1 MNLVYVVGLLPSY
14 KPNSFHDNKSTKVTS
29 AIESRTHCYIIAI
42 LLFYTYMHTKLDNE
56 IHGDKTGNPHASAGK
71 HLLAGLPSK
80 AVLSTV
86 GEPAMILQIR
96 EEQSA
101 NA

>member
-1 MNLVYVVGLLPSY
+1 
-14 KPNSFHDNKSTKVTS
+14 
-29 AIESRTHCYIIAI
+29 
-42 LLFYTYMHTKLDNE
+42 MHTKLDNE

-101 NA
+101 NAVRGDGSHRGGDIGEDEGVAACKCIATDAIHRCGDDDSGKGGA